1 MVLRLP
7 ARSGTGC
14 KRRGAAAIEFAMVAP
29 VAFLLILASVE
40 FGRAMFVHMLA
51 VNAARAACRQA
62 VIGRAS
68 NEAVLAEVK
77 SFMQELGI
85 RGAEAKILVD
95 GLEDE
100 EVGETPPGVPVTV
113 TVTIPYTENAWVPN
127 PFYLAG
133 KRLSGTVTMSKE

>member
-1 MVLRLP
+1 MVLRHLASP
-7 ARSGTGC
+7 RTSR

-77 SFMQELGI
+77 GFMQDLGI
-85 RGAEAKILVD
+85 RGAEATILVA
-95 GLEDE
+95 GMEDE
-100 EVGETPPGVPVTV
+100 EVGETPPGVPVSV
-113 TVTIPYTENAWVPN
+113 TVTIPYSENAWIPN